1 MPPED
6 APKAAPRT
14 VPGAL
19 QDAAARFGDGLAIV
33 DGEVRLTFTELLQ
46 KVRETAAG
54 YLTLGLSPGDRVA
67 VWAPN
72 SWRWEVAALAVT
84 YAGGVL
90 VPLNTRYTGHEVVD
104 VLARVDARLVVVA
117 DGFLD
122 RHQTRELTDA
132 AAAAGVPLPRVL
144 KIEDA
149 TTAGR
154 GARGAS
160 LETTLDAVD
169 HVAAQVS
176 ADDVADILFT
186 SGTTGRSKGAR
197 TAHRQTYDAARVW
210 GALGELVQDDRYL
223 VVNPFFHSFGY
234 KVGIVTSLLTGATVF
249 PMPVFDVTEMLRT
262 IERERITVLPGAPAI
277 FQALLDAPD
286 RSSYDLSSLRFSV
299 TGAATVP
306 VVLVERMQTELSFD
320 LVLTAFGMTECVV
333 ATMCRRGDSAELV
346 AGTCGRVI
354 PGLELRVVDP
364 GTGEE
369 CAPGDEGE
377 VRLRG
382 DLVMLGYLDD
392 PEATAEAI
400 DSDGWLHTGD
410 VGRVDAEG
418 YLKITDRL
426 KDMYICGGFNVY
438 PAEVEQ
444 TLMRLDG
451 VADVAVVGVPD
462 ARLGEVGKAFV
473 VRRAGSDL
481 TTDDVTAHAKERL
494 ANFKVPRE
502 VELVDALPR
511 NLAGKVLKTQLR
523 EGN

>member
-1 MPPED
+1 MPPAV

-19 QDAAARFGDGLAIV
+19 QDAAARFGDDLAVV
-33 DGEVRLTFTELLQ
+33 DAGTRLTFAELLQ
-46 KVRETAAG
+46 RVRETAAG
-54 YLTLGLSPGDRVA
+54 YVALGVSPGDRVA

-122 RHQTRELTDA
+122 RHQTQELADA
-132 AAAAGVPLPRVL
+132 ADEAGVTLPTVL
-144 KIEDA
+144 RIEDLP
-149 TTAGR
+149 TDGD
-154 GARGAS
+154 
-160 LETTLDAVD
+160 LEAVD

-186 SGTTGRSKGAR
+186 SGTTGRSKGAL

-210 GALGELVQDDRYL
+210 GALGEVVQGDRYL

-234 KVGIVTSLLTGATVF
+234 KVGIVTSLLTGATIY
-249 PMPVFDVTEMLRT
+249 PMAVFDTAEMLRT
-262 IERERITVLPGAPAI
+262 IEREAITVLPGAPAI
-277 FQALLDAPD
+277 FQALLDHPD
-286 RSSYDLSSLRFSV
+286 RSRHDLGSLRFSV
-299 TGAATVP
+299 TGAAVVP

-333 ATMCRRGDSAELV
+333 ATMCRRGDPADLV

-354 PGLELRVVDP
+354 PGLELAIVDP
-364 GTGEE
+364 ETGEE
-369 CAPGDEGE
+369 KPAGEEGE
-377 VRLRG
+377 VRFRG

-392 PEATAEAI
+392 PDATAAAI
-400 DSDGWLHTGD
+400 DDDGWLHTGD
-410 VGRVDAEG
+410 VGRVDDEG

-444 TLMRLDG
+444 ALTRLEG

-462 ARLGEVGKAFV
+462 QRLGEVGAAFV
-473 VRRAGSDL
+473 VRRPGSEL
-481 TTDDVTAHAKERL
+481 TADEVVAHARERL

-502 VELVDALPR
+502 VRFVDALPR
-511 NLAGKVLKTQLR
+511 NLAGKVLKNALR
-523 EGN
+523 EESSWTSS

>member
-1 MPPED
+1 MSPD
-6 APKAAPRT
+6 VAPKAAPRT

-19 QDAAARFGDGLAIV
+19 QDAASRFGDALAVV
-33 DGEVRLTFTELLQ
+33 DSDVRLTFEDLLQ
-46 KVRETAAG
+46 QVRETAAG
-54 YLTLGLSPGDRVA
+54 YVALGVSPGDRVA

-122 RHQTRELTDA
+122 RRQTQELRDA
-132 AAAAGVPLPRVL
+132 AAEAGVTLPTLVD
-144 KIEDA
+144 IEDLP
-149 TTAGR
+149 TGDD
-154 GARGAS
+154 
-160 LETTLDAVD
+160 LDAVD

-197 TAHRQTYDAARVW
+197 SAHRQTYDAARVW

-234 KVGIVTSLLTGATVF
+234 KVGIVTSLLTGATIH

-306 VVLVERMQTELSFD
+306 VVLIERMQQEMGFD

-333 ATMCRRGDSAELV
+333 ATMCRRGDSDELV

-354 PGLELRVVDP
+354 PGLELAVVDP
-364 GTGEE
+364 ETGAERG
-369 CAPGDEGE
+369 PGEEGE

-382 DLVMLGYLDD
+382 DLVMLDYLDD
-392 PEATAEAI
+392 PQATAEAI
-400 DSDGWLHTGD
+400 DDDGWLHTGD

-444 TLMRLDG
+444 ALMRLDA

-462 ARLGEVGKAFV
+462 QRLGEVGKAFV
-473 VRRAGSDL
+473 VRRPDARLGA
-481 TTDDVTAHAKERL
+481 DDVTAYAKERL

-502 VELVDALPR
+502 VAFVDALPR